1 MGLLTFI
8 SQAKHSE
15 RGMNFRGN
23 DLIIKLSTTTAIIDL
38 YTVITH
44 PSVKECYTANALWGG
59 VIYMGDAISSLTSKH
74 T

>member
-23 DLIIKLSTTTAIIDL
+23 DLMIKLSTTTAIIDL
-38 YTVITH
+38 YTVIIH
-44 PSVKECYTANALWGG
+44 PIVKEC
-59 VIYMGDAISSLTSKH
+59 
-74 T
+74 